1 MNSLINLNLRR
12 VWHIQL
18 SAVTIKV
25 TDYLAQE
32 SQLSDR
38 DPDTVIST
46 SESMEALSQHTARNI
61 NAGKQAKH
69 KLTVRLNTMKAY
81 WFLNFMN
88 SVASHYVD

>member
-12 VWHIQL
+12 VWQIQL
-18 SAVTIKV
+18 SAVTINV
-25 TDYLAQE
+25 TDYLAQA

-46 SESMEALSQHTARNI
+46 SESMDALSQHTGRNI

-69 KLTVRLNTMKAY
+69 NLTMRLNTMKA
-81 WFLNFMN
+81 FLV
-88 SVASHYVD
+88 S